1 MTIQQTVDIP
11 VSHRLT
17 IEVPREVP
25 AGRVVL
31 AFTPEGE
38 APTGGSRDT
47 PEYLRRKAM
56 EWKDAEFFKLHAD
69 ELNREAED
77 VLKYQGDIFDLVPS
91 YKS

>member
-1 MTIQQTVDIP
+1 MP
-11 VSHRLT
+11 PGVS
-17 IEVPREVP
+17 

-38 APTGGSRDT
+38 TRTGGSRDT

-56 EWKDAEFFKLHAD
+56 EWKDAGLFKLHAE

-77 VLKYQGDIFDLVPS
+77 VLKYQVDIFDLIPPPRMNHEAGRIVPGLPGWAL
-91 YKS
+91 